1 MCFLDASKAFDRIN
15 HSKLFMKLLQRGVP
29 KIIIRILMYWYS
41 QQTMRVK
48 WGCGLSSPFHVSNG
62 VRQGGLLS
70 PALFNVYMNDLS
82 DQLSLCSTG
91 CLIGNSVINHLMYA
105 DDLAIVSPCSAGLQ
119 QLLKVCTQYG
129 LVYDIKFN
137 AKKSNVMIVRSKEDK
152 KMIFPDFYLC
162 DSPLMVCKEVKYLG
176 HIITDDLYDDRD
188 MYRQRRKLYAQANLL
203 LRKFSMCSPNVKC
216 SLFKAFCT
224 PMYTAHLWC
233 KYKKS
238 SYQKLTV
245 AYNDTMR
252 LLMQVPRWS
261 SASYLFAYF
270 NVPGCDAVLRNLMYK
285 FMRRLDCS
293 QNGVIDSLV
302 NPIKSSVRFS
312 SKLRRHWRQC
322 LYIL

>member
-137 AKKSNVMIVRSKEDK
+137 AKKSNVMIVE
-152 KMIFPDFYLC
+152 
-162 DSPLMVCKEVKYLG
+162 
-176 HIITDDLYDDRD
+176 
-188 MYRQRRKLYAQANLL
+188 
-203 LRKFSMCSPNVKC
+203 
-216 SLFKAFCT
+216 
-224 PMYTAHLWC
+224 
-233 KYKKS
+233 
-238 SYQKLTV
+238 
-245 AYNDTMR
+245 
-252 LLMQVPRWS
+252 
-261 SASYLFAYF
+261 
-270 NVPGCDAVLRNLMYK
+270 
-285 FMRRLDCS
+285 
-293 QNGVIDSLV
+293 
-302 NPIKSSVRFS
+302 
-312 SKLRRHWRQC
+312 
-322 LYIL
+322 

>member
-1 MCFLDASKAFDRIN
+1 
-15 HSKLFMKLLQRGVP
+15 
-29 KIIIRILMYWYS
+29 
-41 QQTMRVK
+41 
-48 WGCGLSSPFHVSNG
+48 
-62 VRQGGLLS
+62 
-70 PALFNVYMNDLS
+70 
-82 DQLSLCSTG
+82 
-91 CLIGNSVINHLMYA
+91 
-105 DDLAIVSPCSAGLQ
+105 
-119 QLLKVCTQYG
+119 
-129 LVYDIKFN
+129 
-137 AKKSNVMIVRSKEDK
+137 
-152 KMIFPDFYLC
+152 MIFPDFYLC